1 MKGTHVLN
9 HQTIEGLHVLKLPSM
24 AAGLA
29 EQEASAAHQALS
41 FGERLGLLVDRELT
55 EREDRRMER
64 YLKAAKLRINAVVED
79 VDFRRR
85 RGLERSVVLS
95 LAESGWVRAHH
106 NIAVVGPTGVGKTFL
121 ACALAN
127 AAIRRGHTA
136 LYLRASRMLDELA
149 LARVDGRFQRLTATW
164 ARIDVLVIDDF
175 LLRALRAEQAAD
187 VLEVIEDRAGLR
199 STIITSQLPIAMWH
213 EAMAEPTVADARVGP
228 RPGAPAPHRSCRR
241 VDAPPRRRVEGRRRR
256 GPAWQDRGEGGRQGR
271 NTRRRR
277 GGATVTVTFRTVVL
291 HLPPT
296 PLGLLP
302 EKWAVEHRCSHCHRL
317 VSSEPVDRPR
327 PRSPAERPA

>member
-1 MKGTHVLN
+1 VKGTHVLN
-9 HQTIEGLHVLKLPSM
+9 HQTIEGLHALKLPSM

-29 EQEASAAHQALS
+29 EQEASAAHQGLS
-41 FGERLGLLVDRELT
+41 FEERLGLLVDRELT
-55 EREDRRMER
+55 ERENRRMER

-85 RGLERSVVLS
+85 RGLERPVVLS
-95 LAESGWVRAHH
+95 LAESGWVRSHH

-149 LARVDGRFQRLTATW
+149 LARVDGRFQRLTASW

-175 LLRALRAEQAAD
+175 LLRPLSADQAAD

-213 EAMAEPTVADARVGP
+213 EAMAEPTVADAVLDRVLANLHRIDLVGESMR
-228 RPGAPAPHRSCRR
+228 RPEGASKAGAGERRGRTGAKAAGRAAPAH
-241 VDAPPRRRVEGRRRR
+241 DAGGETPR
-256 GPAWQDRGEGGRQGR
+256 
-271 NTRRRR
+271 
-277 GGATVTVTFRTVVL
+277 
-291 HLPPT
+291 
-296 PLGLLP
+296 
-302 EKWAVEHRCSHCHRL
+302 
-317 VSSEPVDRPR
+317 
-327 PRSPAERPA
+327 